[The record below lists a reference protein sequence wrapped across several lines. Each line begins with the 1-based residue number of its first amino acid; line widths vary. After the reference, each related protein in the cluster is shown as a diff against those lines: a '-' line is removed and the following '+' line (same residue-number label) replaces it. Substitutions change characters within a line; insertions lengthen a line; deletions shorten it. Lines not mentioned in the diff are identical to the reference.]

1 MIYSVTQAAIK
12 RRDNLIAGYVDS
24 QRFFA
29 ESMNRQH
36 ENLMGWLRWQIEK
49 RETRLDTIG
58 LIAKSGGDALAA
70 EAAKTAG
77 EAAAFSA
84 VLAYIKNGWKDESR

>member
-36 ENLMGWLRWQIEK
+36 DNLMGWLRWQIEK

-58 LIAKSGGDALAA
+58 LIGKAGGESLTA
-70 EAAKTAG
+70 EGERTAG
-77 EAAAFSA
+77 EIAAFAA
-84 VLAYIKNGWKDESR
+84 VLAYIKNGWQAE